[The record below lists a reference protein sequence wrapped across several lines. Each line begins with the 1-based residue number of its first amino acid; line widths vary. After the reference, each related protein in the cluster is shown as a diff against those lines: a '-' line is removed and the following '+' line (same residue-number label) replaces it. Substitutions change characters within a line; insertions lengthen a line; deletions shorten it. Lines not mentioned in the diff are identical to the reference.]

1 MQVLIPASLTQEHKQ
16 VLATY
21 LTDDRLLRSADWAKI
36 YEAIGL
42 LKDARI
48 VRQNRTW
55 RFRQIYNQQI
65 DRSFADLYLEKLL
78 SLDDVPKQSP
88 ALIAMFGR
96 RIEPYLERVGFLDQ
110 YVFENWLLRAYCV
123 YWWQS
128 FARGYAF
135 EVEVIRDLEANGV
148 VFQAHDL
155 RRRKARYSKAD
166 LKVLGLDGDIKT
178 STYFL
183 KFQPFRDLTNDFY
196 ITRLYEKKRQRTLV
210 VLQKPI
216 AWQTING
223 EVLYESKLED
233 LLKILP
239 NPVRLQQKNTTLV
252 VIEYDFWKQK
262 VLKIQQDEGAE
273 DVPPRIT

>member
-1 MQVLIPASLTQEHKQ
+1 MQVLIPTTLTQEHKQ

-42 LKDARI
+42 LKDARL

-65 DRSFADLYLEKLL
+65 DRSFADLYLQKLL
-78 SLDDVPKQSP
+78 SLDDVPKQNP
-88 ALIAMFGR
+88 ALAAMFAR
-96 RIEPYLERVGFLDQ
+96 RIQLYLERVGLLNKN
-110 YVFENWLLRAYCV
+110 VFENWLLRAYCV

-135 EVEVIRDLEANGV
+135 EVEIIRDLEANGL
-148 VFQAHDL
+148 VFQAHDIL
-155 RRRKARYSKAD
+155 SHIERYDAAD
-166 LKVLGLDGDIKT
+166 LEVLGLKGDIKT
-178 STYFL
+178 STYFV
-183 KFQPFRDLTNDFY
+183 KFEPASNLRNDFY

-210 VLQKPI
+210 VFQKPV

-223 EVLYESKLED
+223 EVLYDSKLDD
-233 LLKILP
+233 LHKILP
-239 NPVRLQQKNTTLV
+239 HPVRLQQDDATLV
-252 VIEYDFWKQK
+252 VIEYDLWKQK